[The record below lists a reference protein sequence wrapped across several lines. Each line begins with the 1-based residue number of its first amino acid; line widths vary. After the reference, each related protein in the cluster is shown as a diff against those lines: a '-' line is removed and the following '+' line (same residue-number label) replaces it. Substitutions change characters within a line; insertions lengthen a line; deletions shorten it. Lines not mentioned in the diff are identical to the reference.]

1 MKRLTLLLVLICCT
15 SILALA
21 QNEKVSI
28 RMTPQPNQTVHMKMV
43 QEMDMDISFD
53 GTSPAITLP
62 GAMKMNS
69 KSVWSTT
76 QRVGAIDK
84 DGNIETE
91 LTYDEVQSEVT
102 MNGQPMTTNNP
113 ANKFLGKKVV
123 VKVDTQ
129 GNFVDVKLPPD
140 VGLSEA
146 AFRQMFESIYANL
159 PTLPI
164 AVGEVAVAP
173 LDFTLPIPLP
183 GAAQLKMDGQAK
195 LKLVSIDKDSAGRS
209 ARFENAV
216 DGKMVSDV
224 EMPGPGGGKIKMNL
238 DFKMS
243 GTGSMVK
250 DIDKGVLRSSE
261 STATLGGKVKMSA
274 DSTTPIPP
282 MSLQG
287 TMKMTVT
294 TN

>member
-1 MKRLTLLLVLICCT
+1 MKRLTSLLIFICCT

-91 LTYDEVQSEVT
+91 LTYDEAHSEVT
-102 MNGQPMTTNNP
+102 MNGQPMTTNDP

-146 AFRQMFESIYANL
+146 AFRQMFESIYANM

-173 LDFTLPIPLP
+173 LDFALPVPLL
-183 GAAQLKMDGQAK
+183 GAAPLKMDGQAK

-209 ARFENAV
+209 ARFENVV
-216 DGKMVSDV
+216 DGKMASDV
-224 EMPGPGGGKIKMNL
+224 EIPGPGGKIKMNL

-243 GTGSMVK
+243 GDGFLVK

-261 STATLGGKVKMSA
+261 STATFGGKVKMSA